1 MTMTRRQ
8 FGKKVLLSTAGL
20 GASLYLPGRPSF
32 TEGESIV
39 VLARSGEL
47 RRVEN
52 QIKKGAAAR
61 YLNRAMRKI
70 TDNPSSTAAWKSL
83 FSPKEKIGI
92 KLSCLPGMPLSS
104 GKGLVMA
111 IVDGLVSA
119 GVKGENIYIWE
130 RTGREL
136 QGAGFKITDSGIN
149 IVGTDQFYG
158 DGYAKNIEISGS
170 VGTCFSQI
178 VYAVDALIS
187 VPVLKDHD
195 IAGVSIGMKNFF
207 GAVYNPN
214 KFHGNRC
221 DPYVADLC
229 NHPFI
234 KNKCRL
240 TVCDASRVQVHNGPA
255 FYPKYAWEYGGLL
268 VSRDPVAL
276 DYIGWQIIEE
286 RRKALGL
293 KSLKMIGREPTY
305 IKTAAKLKLGR
316 ADMKYIR
323 KIEL

>member
-1 MTMTRRQ
+1 MKMTRRE

-20 GASLYLPGRPSF
+20 GASLYLPGMPSF
-32 TEGESIV
+32 MEKESIV
-39 VLARSGEL
+39 VLARSDEL
-47 RRVEN
+47 RRVGN
-52 QIKKGAAAR
+52 QIKKSAAAR

-70 TDNPSSTAAWKSL
+70 THSTSSTAAWKSL
-83 FSPKEKIGI
+83 FSAKEKIGI

-104 GKGLVMA
+104 SKELVMA

-119 GVKGENIYIWE
+119 GVKGENIYVWE
-130 RTGREL
+130 RTAREL
-136 QGAGFKITDSGIN
+136 QGAGFKITQSGIN
-149 IVGTDQFYG
+149 IVGTDYFYG
-158 DGYAKNIEISGS
+158 DGYSKSIEISGS

-195 IAGVSIGMKNFF
+195 IAGVSIGMKNFY

-234 KNKCRL
+234 KNKLRL
-240 TVCDASRVQVHNGPA
+240 TVCDATRVQVHNGPA

-293 KSLKMIGREPTY
+293 KSLKMSGREPSY
-305 IKTAAKLKLGR
+305 IKSAEKLKLGR

-323 KIEL
+323 KIEI

>member
-20 GASLYLPGRPSF
+20 GASLYLPGMPSF

-47 RRVEN
+47 RRVGN

-70 TDNPSSTAAWKSL
+70 TNNPSSTAAWKSL

-104 GKGLVMA
+104 SKGLVMA
-111 IVDGLVSA
+111 IVDGLISA
-119 GVKGENIYIWE
+119 GVKGENIYVWE
-130 RTGREL
+130 RTGQEL

-149 IVGTDQFYG
+149 IVGTDYFYG

-286 RRKALGL
+286 RRKTLGL
-293 KSLKMIGREPTY
+293 KSLKMTGREPTY

>member
-1 MTMTRRQ
+1 MTMTRRE

-20 GASLYLPGRPSF
+20 GASLYLPGLPPLLE
-32 TEGESIV
+32 TESIV
-39 VLARSGEL
+39 VLARSNEL
-47 RRVEN
+47 RRVGNE
-52 QIKKGAAAR
+52 IKKAAAAR
-61 YLNRAMRKI
+61 YLNRAMRRI
-70 TDNPSSTAAWKSL
+70 TLKLSSVEAWKSM
-83 FSPKEKIGI
+83 FSANEKIGI
-92 KLSCLPGMPLSS
+92 KLSCLPGISLSS

-119 GVKGENIYIWE
+119 GVKEKNIYIWE

-136 QGAGFKITDSGIN
+136 QTAGFKMTREGIN
-149 IVGTDQFYG
+149 IVSTDYFYG
-158 DGYAKNIEISGS
+158 DGYSRNVEISGS

-178 VYAVDALIS
+178 MYTVDALIS

-195 IAGVSIGMKNFF
+195 IAGVSNGMKNFF
-207 GAVYNPN
+207 GAIHNPN

-221 DPYVADLC
+221 DPYVADLY

-286 RRKALGL
+286 RRKKLDL
-293 KSLKMIGREPTY
+293 KSLKMSGREPTY